1 MQSIGT
7 LLQMGLPLI
16 TLIGIRLHMPKR
28 PATPQISPTATTQAW
43 STRVL
48 KLLGIFMS
56 ALALSACVSLPSN
69 GPTAM
74 QVRKGV
80 AKSAAAALPY
90 TIVPINA
97 TTVPQLRQS
106 DGVGVG
112 VAALEALA
120 MEQPPARAD
129 LIRRGD
135 TLSISVFEVGVSLFG
150 AGPAG
155 LVAEPIR
162 TPSAVT
168 QTFTIQVSEDG
179 QVILPYIGAVNAA
192 GSYPE
197 ILANTIKQRLRRVSE
212 SPAVLVNLVDS
223 VENVVYVGGVV
234 SKSGRYRLTSAHER
248 LLDVLSLAGGSPI
261 DINELQLT
269 LVRGDRAI
277 AVPLN
282 QISAGD
288 PANIPL
294 MPGDRIELVRV
305 RQSYTV
311 FGATDKVSQ
320 VPFEAKTV
328 SLAEAVA
335 RVSGPSDSRA
345 NPRGVFIFRLEKD
358 KDGAMT
364 ATVYQL
370 DMMSPQTYFLAQMFP
385 MQDKDVILFANSPGN
400 AIQKFFG
407 LINQLSSPA
416 LSVLFAVR

>member
-1 MQSIGT
+1 
-7 LLQMGLPLI
+7 
-16 TLIGIRLHMPKR
+16 MPKR
-28 PATPQISPTATTQAW
+28 QTTPQISPTETTQAW

-48 KLLGIFMS
+48 KLLGIVMT

-97 TTVPQLRQS
+97 NTVPQLRRS
-106 DGVGVG
+106 DGVGI
-112 VAALEALA
+112 AALEALA

-197 ILANTIKQRLRRVSE
+197 ILADTIKQRLRRVSE
-212 SPAVLVNLVDS
+212 SPAVLINLVDS
-223 VENVVYVGGVV
+223 VENVVYVGGVI

-261 DINELQLT
+261 DINELQLN

-277 AVPLN
+277 TVPLN
-282 QISAGD
+282 QISARD

-294 MPGDRIELVRV
+294 MAGDRIELVRV